1 MNEQDFLEKLEEIL
15 NVEEPLTLE
24 INLKDLEEWDSL
36 TALMFQCFVYKKTG
50 TAPDPDDIR
59 KAETILDLYEFVK

>member
-24 INLKDLEEWDSL
+24 TDLKNLEEWDSL
-36 TALMFQCFVYKKTG
+36 TALMFQSFVFKT
-50 TAPDPDDIR
+50 TCTVPVPSDIK
-59 KAETILDLYEFVK
+59 KAETVLDLYNFVK

>member
-24 INLKDLEEWDSL
+24 TDLKNLEEWDSL
-36 TALMFQCFVYKKTG
+36 TALMFQSFVFKTTG
-50 TAPDPDDIR
+50 AVPDPNDIK
-59 KAETILDLYEFVK
+59 KAETVSDLYNFVK